1 MALSTWTYPPTQ
13 SISGSTKISD
23 VDNKLTLGLTDLT
36 SWVNSTAPYATS
48 GMKYDYDAN
57 ITAWQAQVNAITPLG
72 MIVAIASNLTGSHAI
87 PASGVVDSSGYMY
100 CNGVAIP
107 AGKTV
112 SGTIPNLTDGRFLRG
127 STSAGSTGGAET
139 FTLATTN
146 IPAHTHTITHTH
158 STPSHT
164 HSTPNHTHAGSS
176 NSTGAHTHSLILGGG
191 SSGPRTAIAVDSANS
206 YAHSYGTEATGSAG
220 SHSHTITVASG
231 GAGTTGSSGG
241 TTGASSA
248 SNTGSTGSTTAKT
261 HLPKYVNV
269 VYLIKVD

>member
-164 HSTPNHTHAGSS
+164 HSTPNHTHTGSS
-176 NSTGAHTHSLILGGG
+176 NSTGAHTHSYLTGNFTGDTYWQNSSNGMIYGKNNTTTG
-191 SSGPRTAIAVDSANS
+191 SS
-206 YAHSYGTEATGSAG
+206 G

-248 SNTGSTGSTTAKT
+248 SNTGSTGSTTSKT